1 MDTDAARDRLAADKQ
16 RVEGLI
22 REMRN
27 EIDGETESEQAEPD
41 YGQHPADSGSET
53 FEREKDISIL
63 DGLETELAE
72 IEAAIER
79 IDAGTYGIDEVTGA
93 PDRPRASRR
102 RSRGAYERRRGR
114 DPRADP
120 LAGARARAAFSS
132 PGAAHYDPLAIREEE
147 HAMGFAIEKVG
158 HWTEG
163 PEFKVEADRTKAYAA
178 ATNDP
183 IAAHQSGELAP
194 PVFAV
199 VPIWDTMAGAMAEV
213 TPPEVLMFVVHGEQ
227 DMRFHEPIRPGMV
240 LRSKAAVIG
249 IHVKPNGTTVVVK
262 VETTDENGTLVV
274 EQYMTSFFRGVSEG
288 ESAGEEAPG
297 HKLTAETKAA
307 DPVGSVT
314 QHLDDDQTY
323 RYADASGDRMP
334 IHLDAEVA
342 VSVGLPGHHHPRP
355 VHDGVHV
362 VGRDP
367 RGVRRRPDPAQAPCR
382 ALLAAGPA
390 RAGHHDHVLERRPH
404 AQRSGLRIR
413 DPQRRWRS
421 RDQGRPRGGRGLAGC
436 PFGSGCSPARGKRP
450 VRRRPTGKRHRSV
463 SCSTRR
469 EPRTALSSRRYLPH
483 PASGSTAKNPPSAT
497 PPR

>member
-41 YGQHPADSGSET
+41 YGQHPADSASET

-79 IDAGTYGIDEVTGA
+79 IDAGTYGIDETTGDPIDPERLEA
-93 PDRPRASRR
+93 IPEARHERRGGRGPRAS
-102 RSRGAYERRRGR
+102 AALVL
-114 DPRADP
+114 PRI
-120 LAGARARAAFSS
+120 
-132 PGAAHYDPLAIREEE
+132 AHYDPLAIREEE

-183 IAAHQSGELAP
+183 IAAHRSGELAP

-199 VPIWDTMAGAMAEV
+199 VPIWDTMAGAMAGV

-262 VETTDENGTLVV
+262 VETTRRE
-274 EQYMTSFFRGVSEG
+274 R
-288 ESAGEEAPG
+288 
-297 HKLTAETKAA
+297 
-307 DPVGSVT
+307 
-314 QHLDDDQTY
+314 HLG
-323 RYADASGDRMP
+323 RRA
-334 IHLDAEVA
+334 
-342 VSVGLPGHHHPRP
+342 
-355 VHDGVHV
+355 VHDV
-362 VGRDP
+362 VLPRCQRGRQ
-367 RGVRRRPDPAQAPCR
+367 RG
-382 ALLAAGPA
+382 
-390 RAGHHDHVLERRPH
+390 
-404 AQRSGLRIR
+404 
-413 DPQRRWRS
+413 
-421 RDQGRPRGGRGLAGC
+421 
-436 PFGSGCSPARGKRP
+436 
-450 VRRRPTGKRHRSV
+450 
-463 SCSTRR
+463 
-469 EPRTALSSRRYLPH
+469 
-483 PASGSTAKNPPSAT
+483 
-497 PPR
+497 